1 MKNQLISVFSVI
13 LLIFIF
19 QGCNE
24 ETTTS
29 CDCDKTEFVTDF
41 TDREGVIYYLDD
53 IHMKAWVI
61 SVRSSDN
68 SQILVGKICNPNSSS
83 VKAIIG
89 NIPSEPFVMTPVI
102 FSGRITQLCPDET
115 TPVHQS
121 NVSVF
126 YIKVD
131 NINLK

>member
-1 MKNQLISVFSVI
+1 MKNQLISVFSI
-13 LLIFIF
+13 FSLIIII

-24 ETTTS
+24 DTTPS
-29 CDCDKTEFVTDF
+29 CDCDKTAFVLDF

-53 IHMKAWVI
+53 IRMKAWVI
-61 SVRSSDN
+61 SVRFSDN

-89 NIPSEPFVMTPVI
+89 KIPSEPFVMTPVI
-102 FSGRITQLCPDET
+102 FSGRVTQLCPDET

-121 NVSVF
+121 IVSVF